1 MYEAKRMS
9 KIDCVENA
17 YQALKASRQSKLGEK
32 AGAGVIR
39 KTLESEYE
47 RIVKSPNYNP
57 QTVVKDLIESANE
70 RIRVAAKKRAN
81 TLLMYKAENDMYGYI
96 SNSKSNNP
104 VDGVMAYLG
113 GIQSYGVGT
122 RNSVYSHQQQLGNAY
137 ASKLDR
143 DLKSA
148 GLSEKFESGD
158 FDDLIAKE
166 LFDISL
172 DVPTGRATASAD
184 AKAMAKI
191 IKDIQ
196 EKARLRANRAG
207 ADIGKLQGYITAQ
220 THDMMKIYKAGYKQW
235 VDDTIELLDIEKTF
249 GRADIPREDIIEVL
263 NDLHKDFASG
273 NHMKVA
279 KDPPALAYRRKGKN
293 IGGSLSKERFLHF
306 KDAEAS
312 MKYNAQYG
320 RGNIR
325 ETLFESLGGLAS
337 KTGLMERMGP
347 NPEETLNRVMAR
359 IKDSIGNEDQKKLNK
374 FLSSEHRFKNLM
386 RVLDGSV
393 NVPANQM
400 LAQYGM
406 IFRTIQTTAKLG
418 GATISAISD
427 IALAAADLRY
437 QGFGFLSSYNHALV
451 GGFNSVPRAYRKEI
465 ASKLGVFIDANK
477 YDLTSRYS
485 GIQDVNGKMARMTNT
500 FFRFTGLAQWTDRM
514 RINVSLAMSA
524 RIGAASDLNYG
535 ALEPDLKNTLNLYD
549 LGEKEWE
556 VIKRAVADE
565 GEHRFATPEGVND
578 VPDDVIRSLYG
589 EVDVDAKRQ
598 DISDKFR
605 AYFIDRTEHA
615 VITPDARTTAIMRQG
630 LQAGTVAGEAIRMI
644 MQFKGFPIAYLQKVG
659 GRTLFGKQ
667 QSKVAMAA
675 EIAHVLTATTILG
688 YVSMSVKDML
698 KGREPRDPLAASTWA
713 SAMLQGG
720 GLGLYGDF
728 VLGNSNR
735 FGGGLVSSLAG
746 PTIGEFEKGWK
757 ILADIRDGKDPSGRV
772 TSFISGNIPFANVF
786 YYKWAVDYLFLYQI
800 QEAINPGSLRRMERR
815 VEEENKQELMFRPSE
830 IVPSG
835 GLWGLNQ

>member
-1 MYEAKRMS
+1 MS

-17 YQALKASRQSKLGEK
+17 YQALKKARQAKLGDK
-32 AGAGVIR
+32 AGAGVLR

-57 QTVVKDLIESANE
+57 QTVVKELIESANE
-70 RIRVAAKKRAN
+70 RIRIAAKQRAN
-81 TLLMYKAENDMYGYI
+81 TLLMARAENDMFGYI
-96 SNSKSNNP
+96 NNNLSDNP
-104 VDGVMAYLG
+104 VDGVMSYLG
-113 GIQSYGVGT
+113 GIQSYKAGT
-122 RNSVYSHQQQLGNAY
+122 RSSVASHQQQLMNAY
-137 ASKLDR
+137 TSKLDR
-143 DLKSA
+143 DLRSA

-172 DVPTGRATASAD
+172 EVPTGKATNSAD

-207 ADIGKLQGYITAQ
+207 ADIGKLQGYITSQ
-220 THDMMKIYKAGYKQW
+220 THDMMKIYKAGYEKW
-235 VDDTIELLDIEKTF
+235 VNDTLELLDIEKTF

-273 NHMKVA
+273 NHMKVS
-279 KDPPALAYRRKGKN
+279 KDPPALAYRKKGRN
-293 IGGSLSKERFLHF
+293 IGGSLSNERFLHF
-306 KDAEAS
+306 KDAESS
-312 MKYNAQYG
+312 MNYNEKYG

-325 ETLFESLGGLAS
+325 ETLFEALGGLAS

-359 IKDSIGNEDQKKLNK
+359 IKDSIGNKDQKKLNK
-374 FLSSEHRFKNLM
+374 FLGSETRFRNLM

-393 NVPANQM
+393 NVPANNM

-418 GATISAISD
+418 GAVVSAISD
-427 IALAAADLRY
+427 VALAAADLRY
-437 QGFGFLSSYNHALV
+437 QGFGFLSSYNNAIV
-451 GGFNSVPRAYRKEI
+451 GGFNSVPRVHRKEI
-465 ASKLGVFIDANK
+465 ASMLGVFIDANK

-485 GIQDVNGKMARMTNT
+485 GIQDVNGKMARMTNK

-535 ALEPDLKNTLNLYD
+535 QLELDLKNTLNLYN

-556 VIKRAVADE
+556 VIRRSAIDE
-565 GEHRFATPEGVND
+565 GEHRFATPEGIND
-578 VPDDVIRSLYG
+578 IPDDLIRSLYG
-589 EVDVDAKRQ
+589 DVDPALKRQ

-659 GRTLFGKQ
+659 GRTLYGKQ
-667 QSKVAMAA
+667 QGKVAMAA
-675 EIAHVLTATTILG
+675 EIAHILAATTILG
-688 YVSMSVKDML
+688 YAAMSIKDLL
-698 KGREPRDPLAASTWA
+698 KGREPRDPLAASTWGA
-713 SAMLQGG
+713 AMLQGG

-728 VLGNSNR
+728 ILGNSNR

-746 PTIGEFEKGWK
+746 PTVSEFEKGWK

-800 QEAINPGSLRRMERR
+800 QEAINPGSLRRMEKRI
-815 VEEENKQELMFRPSE
+815 EDENKQELMFRPSE

-835 GLWGLNQ
+835 GLYGLNQ

>member
-1 MYEAKRMS
+1 MS

-17 YQALKASRQSKLGEK
+17 YQALKAARQAKLGDK
-32 AGAGVIR
+32 AGAGVTR

-70 RIRVAAKKRAN
+70 RIRVAAKQRAN
-81 TLLMYKAENDMYGYI
+81 TLLMYRAENDMFGYI
-96 SNSKSNNP
+96 NNNFSDKP
-104 VDGVMAYLG
+104 IDGVMSYLG
-113 GIQSYGVGT
+113 GIQSYKAGT
-122 RNSVYSHQQQLGNAY
+122 RNSVASHQQQLGMAY
-137 ASKLDR
+137 TSKLIR

-148 GLSEKFESGD
+148 NLVEKFESGD
-158 FDDLIAKE
+158 LDDLVAKE
-166 LFDISL
+166 LFDMSL
-172 DVPTGRATASAD
+172 DVPTGRATNSTD
-184 AKAMAKI
+184 AKAVAKI
-191 IKDIQ
+191 VKDIQ

-207 ADIGKLQGYITAQ
+207 ADIGKLQGYITSQ
-220 THDMMKIYKAGYKQW
+220 THDMMKIYKVGYKKW

-249 GRADIPREDIIEVL
+249 GRADIPRADIIEVL

-273 NHMKVA
+273 NHMKVS
-279 KDPPALAYRRKGKN
+279 KDPPALAFRRKGKN

-306 KDAEAS
+306 RDAESS
-312 MKYNAQYG
+312 MKYNSQYG

-325 ETLFESLGGLAS
+325 ETLFESLIGLAD

-347 NPEETLNRVMAR
+347 NPTETLERVKAK
-359 IKDSIGNEDQKKLNK
+359 IKDSISNKDQDKLNK
-374 FLSSEHRFKNLM
+374 FTGSFKRFDNLM
-386 RVLDGSV
+386 SVIDGSV
-393 NVPANQM
+393 SVPANQM
-400 LAQYGM
+400 LAQYGQ

-418 GATISAISD
+418 GAVVSAISD
-427 IALAAADLRY
+427 MALAAADLRY
-437 QGFGFLSSYNHALV
+437 QGFGFLSSYNNAIV
-451 GGFNSVPRAYRKEI
+451 GGFNSVPKQYRREV
-465 ASKLGVFIDANK
+465 ASMLGVFVDSNK
-477 YDLTSRYS
+477 HDLTSRFS

-514 RINVSLAMSA
+514 RVNVSLAMSA
-524 RIGAASDLNYG
+524 RIGAASDLNYS

-565 GEHRFATPEGVND
+565 GEHRFATPEGVNE
-578 VPDDVIRSLYG
+578 VSDDVIKSLYG
-589 EVDVDAKRQ
+589 DVDPSLKRQ

-630 LQAGTVAGEAIRMI
+630 LQAGTVSGEALRMI

-659 GRTLFGKQ
+659 GRAFYGRKQ
-667 QSKVAMAA
+667 GKVAMAA
-675 EIAHVLTATTILG
+675 EVAHILAATTVLG
-688 YVSMSVKDML
+688 YAAMSIKDIL

-746 PTIGEFEKGWK
+746 PTVSEFEKGWK

-800 QEAINPGSLRRMERR
+800 QEAINPGSLRRMEKR
-815 VEEENKQELMFRPSE
+815 VAEENKQELMFKPSE
-830 IVPSG
+830 IIPSG
-835 GLWGLNQ
+835 GLYGLNQ